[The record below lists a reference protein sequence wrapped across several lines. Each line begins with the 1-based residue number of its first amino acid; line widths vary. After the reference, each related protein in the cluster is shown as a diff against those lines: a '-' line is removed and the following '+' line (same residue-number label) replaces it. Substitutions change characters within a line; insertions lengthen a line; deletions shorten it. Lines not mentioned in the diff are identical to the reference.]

1 MIRFLR
7 VVRALVHASVALAF
21 QYRIEFV
28 VEGALALLW
37 MAVTLVPL
45 LVVFGNREVVA
56 GWTFPGMLV
65 VLGWFVALKG
75 VLEGTLSPS
84 LMSVVEH
91 VRKGTLDF
99 VLLKPADAQL
109 LVSFAKL
116 EPWRIIDL
124 LGAFVIF
131 SVAFHQLGHLPT
143 AGEVLL
149 AIALLAA
156 AVAVLYSIS
165 ILVVSVAFIAVRV
178 DNLLYLFQSVFDVAR
193 WPSSVFR
200 GFLSVIF
207 TFVLPLALMTT
218 YPALAL
224 LGKLTARTAI
234 GALLGTAI
242 FATVARA
249 IWRASI
255 RRYTSASS

>member
-1 MIRFLR
+1 
-7 VVRALVHASVALAF
+7 
-21 QYRIEFV
+21 
-28 VEGALALLW
+28 
-37 MAVTLVPL
+37 
-45 LVVFGNREVVA
+45 
-56 GWTFPGMLV
+56 MLI

-84 LMSVVEH
+84 LMAVVEH

-109 LVSFAKL
+109 LVSLSKL
-116 EPWRIIDL
+116 EPWRVVDL
-124 LGAFVIF
+124 LGAGAIF
-131 SVAFHQLGHLPT
+131 AVAFHQLGRVP
-143 AGEVLL
+143 AAADVLL
-149 AIALLAA
+149 ALVLLVA

-178 DNLLYLFQSVFDVAR
+178 DNLLYLFQSIFDVAR

-200 GFLSVIF
+200 GFLSAVF

-224 LGKLTARTAI
+224 LGKLTGATAI
-234 GALLGTAI
+234 SALVGTVV
-242 FATVARA
+242 FAGIARA
-249 IWRASI
+249 IWRISI